1 MPRRPDYV
9 PPDTSKNN
17 TTYDTDLTDQQWA
30 IVAPLLPPPDTSG
43 APITTNLRHALSAM
57 LYRLKTG
64 CRWKMVPTDFAIP
77 WKTVSNWHGKCA
89 RPGTRERAQRALA
102 AKARV
107 ADGRDPNPSLL
118 SIDSQTVKSA
128 ESASDTGFDPGKKL
142 KGRKRHALVD
152 SLGLVFAVAVTA
164 AGVSDADGAELVLR
178 MVAASNPRLATVLA
192 DSAYNRETLDTY
204 MTAAGA
210 NYRLVIV
217 SKLPGQKVFV
227 PQPKRW
233 LVERYFSWL
242 RASRLLAREYE
253 GRAVIWRSNVYLRSV
268 MLTINEYQRRTAK
281 NAPACAAGRRTRIQ
295 AAQVQEL
302 AVRDNRVRLD

>member
-1 MPRRPDYV
+1 MPRRPDYI
-9 PPDTSKNN
+9 PPDTSKSN
-17 TTYDTDLTDQQWA
+17 TTYDTDLTDAQWML
-30 IVAPLLPPPDTSG
+30 IAPFLPPPDTSG
-43 APITTNLRHALSAM
+43 APRTTDMRHAVNAM

-64 CRWKMVPTDFAIP
+64 CQWKMIPKDFGIP
-77 WKTVSNWHGKCA
+77 WKTVSNWHENFA
-89 RPGTRERAQRALA
+89 RLGTWQRVQGALA

-107 ADGRDPNPSLL
+107 ADGRDPNPSLP

-128 ESASDTGFDPGKKL
+128 ETATGTGFDPGKKL

-164 AGVSDADGAELVLR
+164 ASVSDADGAELVLR
-178 MVAASNPRLATVLA
+178 MVAAANPRLATVLA
-192 DSAYNRETLDTY
+192 DSAYNRETLDRY

-210 NYRLVIV
+210 KYRLVVV

-253 GRAVIWRSNVYLRSV
+253 GRAVISQSNVYLWSV
-268 MLTINEYQRRTAK
+268 MLTINEYQRKTAK
-281 NAPACAAGRRTRIQ
+281 NAPACAA
-295 AAQVQEL
+295 
-302 AVRDNRVRLD
+302 

>member
-1 MPRRPDYV
+1 MPRRPDSI

-17 TTYDTDLTDQQWA
+17 TTSDTDLTDAQWA
-30 IVAPLLPPPDTSG
+30 LIAPFVPPPDTSG
-43 APITTNLRHALSAM
+43 APRTTNMRHAVNVM

-64 CRWKMVPTDFAIP
+64 CQWKMIPKDFGIP
-77 WKTVSNWHGKCA
+77 WKTVSNGHENFA
-89 RPGTRERAQRALA
+89 RLGTWERVQGALA

-107 ADGRDPNPSLL
+107 ADGRDPNPSLP

-128 ESASDTGFDPGKKL
+128 ETASDTGFDPGKKR
-142 KGRKRHALVD
+142 KGRKRQALVD

-178 MVAASNPRLATVLA
+178 MAVAANPRLATVLA
-192 DSAYNRETLDTY
+192 DSASRRDTLDAH
-204 MTAAGA
+204 MTAARA
-210 NYRLVIV
+210 HYRLVIV
-217 SKLPGQKVFV
+217 SKLPGQKVFA

-253 GRAVIWRSNVYLRSV
+253 GRAVISRSNVYLRRV
-268 MLTINEYQRRTAK
+268 MLTINEYQRKTAK
-281 NAPACAAGRRTRIQ
+281 NAPACAA
-295 AAQVQEL
+295 
-302 AVRDNRVRLD
+302 